1 MPPSTRPP
9 FGNITN
15 MPTSNTPASGP
26 TKANNV
32 PDATQAAPTAGASAG
47 PTTDVLSAAS
57 GSNAYEA
64 AGVAWQKKTQA
75 EKEAVYMK
83 TFGSKERE

>member
-1 MPPSTRPP
+1 MPPSSRPP

-15 MPTSNTPASGP
+15 NPASNIPASGP
-26 TKANNV
+26 AKAENV
-32 PDATQAAPTAGASAG
+32 RGVTQAGSTAGASAG
-47 PTTDVLSAAS
+47 PTIQLPPGAS

-75 EKEAVYMK
+75 EQEAVYMK
-83 TFGSKERE
+83 AFGTKERE

>member
-1 MPPSTRPP
+1 MPPSSRPP

-15 MPTSNTPASGP
+15 NPASNIPVSGPAKAENVMGP
-26 TKANNV
+26 T
-32 PDATQAAPTAGASAG
+32 QAGPTAGASTG
-47 PTTDVLSAAS
+47 PTTQFPPGAS

-64 AGVAWQKKTQA
+64 AGVAWQKKTEA
-75 EKEAVYMK
+75 EKEAIYMK